1 MGVKESIGT
10 RMRRKRVA
18 MGLSVLALLVVLA
31 AGVAFHLTEMS
42 LTPTTVLTARAGE
55 SVGAVA
61 MDGSGERVY
70 VTLSDSSS
78 GTLHVLD
85 EAGGAHDQIL
95 ATANGW
101 LQPVV
106 APCTGRVF
114 VAQQSPDGQSTR
126 VDTFD
131 ARRDIRLAT
140 VTLPLA
146 AAGDV
151 AVGGGVVVLGS
162 NGLETCGSA
171 PPTCTLSH
179 SGVAVLD
186 AANGR
191 PRRMLRVSD
200 RPWTVGIDAHAG
212 HLLVASLREVGKTTV
227 TVVAVFDIATGRL
240 VHRQVFSPRATV
252 PTGMAVDTATGRAFV
267 LVQQRPASFALTPG
281 SGYVFVLDTRTG
293 RLIRTVTLA
302 YTPVQVAVDR
312 VTGRVFVTDSGP
324 TRFVQ
329 KAAGSGR
336 MGMFLPAGVGFLH
349 MLDARTGASLSTV
362 ALGIAP
368 GAIAVDERHGR
379 VFVSHVGG
387 HDGYGSMGTTPIH
400 LPAPVAGPGGVSVVD
415 GTTGQV
421 LRTVAIGSEPMSMA
435 LDDRSQRLII
445 GDAGDPFP
453 PPPPDPW
460 AWIPGPVRSR
470 LPFVAQHAPAGRP
483 IPGKVL
489 VLDTARL

>member
-1 MGVKESIGT
+1 
-10 RMRRKRVA
+10 MRRKRVA
-18 MGLSVLALLVVLA
+18 LGLSALALLAVLA
-31 AGVAFHLTEMS
+31 ASVALHAMETP
-42 LTPTTVLTARAGE
+42 LTPTAVLTARAGE

-61 MDGSGERVY
+61 MDRFSGHVY

-85 EAGGAHDQIL
+85 VAGGTHDRIL
-95 ATANGW
+95 AAANGW

-106 APCTGRVF
+106 APGTGHVF
-114 VAQQSPDGQSTR
+114 VVQQSPDGQATR

-131 ARRDIRLAT
+131 ARRNTRLAT
-140 VTLPLA
+140 VTVPLA

-151 AVGGGVVVLGS
+151 AVGGDVVVLGS

-171 PPTCTLSH
+171 TPTCTLSH

-186 AANGR
+186 AASGR
-191 PRRMLRVSD
+191 LRHMLRVSD

-212 HLLVASLREVGKTTV
+212 HLLVASLREVGKTTL
-227 TVVAVFDIATGRL
+227 TVVAVFDVATGRL

-252 PTGMAVDTATGRAFV
+252 PTGMAVDSATGRAFV
-267 LVQQRPASFALTPG
+267 LVQVRPAPFAQALG
-281 SGYVFVLDTRTG
+281 SGYVLVLDTRTG
-293 RLIRTVTLA
+293 ALIRTVPLG

-312 VTGRVFVTDSGP
+312 ATARAFVTDGGP

-336 MGMFLPAGVGFLH
+336 MGTFLPTGAGFLH

-368 GAIAVDERHGR
+368 GAIAVDERYGH
-379 VFVSHVGG
+379 VFVSQVGG
-387 HDGYGSMGTTPIH
+387 HDGYGSMGTTPIY
-400 LPAPVAGPGGVSVVD
+400 LPAPIAGPGGVSVVD

-421 LRTVAIGSEPMSMA
+421 LRTVAIGAEPVSMA
-435 LDDRSQRLII
+435 LDDRSQRLFI

-453 PPPPDPW
+453 PSPLDPW
-460 AWIPGPVRSR
+460 AWIPGPVRWR
-470 LPFVAQHAPAGRP
+470 LPFVPQHAPAVRP

-489 VLDTARL
+489 VLDTAQL